1 MDLRLFMVADY
12 ASLSEGKLNVMGIF
26 NIIQATNF
34 PARHPE
40 LQIIISLNAT
50 AAEAG
55 QTRNLSVRLLEV
67 DGEDVLP
74 ALSKEFAVPEYQGRP
89 IEVNHIIKIRDIVF
103 PHAGPY
109 EFRVLVDGDDKGFYS
124 FQVGQVEPS

>member
-1 MDLRLFMVADY
+1 MDLRLFMVADF

-26 NIIQATNF
+26 NIIRATNF

-40 LQIIISLNAT
+40 LQVIISLNAT

-55 QTRNLSVRLLEV
+55 QTRTLSLRLLEV
-67 DGEDVLP
+67 DGDDVLP
-74 ALSKEFAVPEYQGRP
+74 EMSREFEVPAYQGRP

-103 PHAGPY
+103 PKAGPY

-124 FQVGQVEPS
+124 FQVGEVEPS